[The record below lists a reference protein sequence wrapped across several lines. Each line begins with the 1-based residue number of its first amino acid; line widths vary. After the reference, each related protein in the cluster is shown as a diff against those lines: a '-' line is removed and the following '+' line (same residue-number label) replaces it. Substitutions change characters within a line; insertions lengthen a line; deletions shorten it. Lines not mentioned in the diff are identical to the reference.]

1 MRKRIK
7 RTVAF
12 IFLSLPIMVLVLAN
26 VYATVARSIRLN
38 VAKANIPTI
47 TIASKVS
54 KPSTQTEKE
63 EPITS
68 LKPIIDVSGWQLPK
82 EIDYDLLSSNISGA
96 IVRVFGGS
104 GIGIDNNATDA
115 QGVDKSYKKHI
126 TEFQK
131 RQVPVAVYAYV
142 MGTSVKEMKEEARIL
157 YEKSQPF
164 KPTYYWLDVE
174 EKTMDDMDKGVEA
187 FRSELEKLG
196 AKNIGIYIG
205 TYFMEEHRVSI
216 DKFDAVW
223 FPTYGTD
230 SGFYEEAP
238 RTTLSYDLHQYTSQG
253 YLEGFNKPLDLN
265 QIAINKDIGETYQ
278 KLFGQKPSP
287 KMQ

>member
-1 MRKRIK
+1 M
-7 RTVAF
+7 A
-12 IFLSLPIMVLVLAN
+12 LVIAN